1 MEKNMENNGSYYIEG
16 YYKENLGFTWLWEF
30 GD

>member
-16 YYKENLGFTWLWEF
+16 YYKGLHGFGSLGIRK
-30 GD
+30 